1 MSGALTDLDTSIRSI
16 SGSVQGATAVAGEAS
31 GIAAATNEPV
41 ARLGESSARIGE
53 FVSVIT
59 GIAEQTNLLALNAA
73 IEAARAGSGGL
84 GLAVVADKV
93 EARATSTTAD
103 PEGIRQLAGR
113 HICDTHDSDEHKKRT
128 ESRR

>member
-31 GIAAATNEPV
+31 GIAAATNETV

-53 FVSVIT
+53 VVSVIT

-73 IEAARAGSGGL
+73 IEAARAGSAGRGF
-84 GLAVVADKV
+84 AVVADAGKDL
-93 EARATSTTAD
+93 AKGRAEEHTTER
-103 PEGIRQLAGR
+103 PTL
-113 HICDTHDSDEHKKRT
+113 
-128 ESRR
+128 

>member
-31 GIAAATNEPV
+31 GIAAATNETV

-53 FVSVIT
+53 VVSVIT

-73 IEAARAGSGGL
+73 IEAPRAGSAGR
-84 GLAVVADKV
+84 GLAVVADAVKALAQ
-93 EARATSTTAD
+93 ETTTA
-103 PEGIRQLAGR
+103 PEGNRPLGEPNQPDQHGSCDPPGR
-113 HICDTHDSDEHKKRT
+113 DTR
-128 ESRR
+128 